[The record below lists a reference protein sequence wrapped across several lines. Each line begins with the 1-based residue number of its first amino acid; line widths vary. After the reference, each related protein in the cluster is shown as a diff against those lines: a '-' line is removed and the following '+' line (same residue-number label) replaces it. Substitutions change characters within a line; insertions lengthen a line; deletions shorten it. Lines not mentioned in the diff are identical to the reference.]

1 MGNEMKQVEYA
12 NPIDSDKG
20 AVTLIEAVIVFPIMF
35 FIVFIM
41 MMAGNAYYQKARVE
55 RAVVECTLDAASRCT
70 NPFLGYVIEH
80 DTVPHGTKDVEIYPY
95 RYIFPK
101 EMKNIAAQLES
112 ELSNRICH
120 MNSIAFKGMEPKVI
134 SPPKLDLNWYLI
146 ASYID
151 TECSFKVQFPI
162 RVPFSH
168 ENVALRYYVHLREPV
183 GDAPNL
189 IRNTSMTEDYIERF
203 AGKYRDKFIEIRQ
216 KIEDITD
223 IFR

>member
-1 MGNEMKQVEYA
+1 MGNDMKSVLVIRTEEKGVVSLVEA
-12 NPIDSDKG
+12 
-20 AVTLIEAVIVFPIMF
+20 TFVFPIMF
-35 FIVFIM
+35 IIVFIM

-55 RAVVECTLDAASRCT
+55 RAVVECTLDSAARCA
-70 NPFLGYVIEH
+70 NPMLGYVMEH
-80 DTVPHGTKDVEIYPY
+80 DAVPTGTNDVEIYPY
-95 RYIFPK
+95 RYIIPN
-101 EMKNIAAQLES
+101 EMKNINGQIES
-112 ELSNRICH
+112 ELKESIDK
-120 MNSIAFKGMEPKVI
+120 MNSIAFKGMEPKII
-134 SPPKLDLNWYLI
+134 SPPKLDLNWYVI

-162 RVPFSH
+162 RMPFSH
-168 ENVALRYYVHLREPV
+168 ENVALRYYVHLREPI